1 LETRAA
7 RSLGPSG
14 VHGSTSGERRLR
26 PARADRAASA
36 RLPSRA
42 CDSHSRAHRERKRRM
57 MSLENPRWPWSPRAQ
72 GAAVT
77 TPGARLAGERS
88 LEPVLALSDPIGVS
102 AQPSGAWRGGIG
114 GGQLLQPKPFSSIW
128 RHINSWSVSVP
139 PRICLSLIASIRLAV
154 PAASKSDSYAGIA
167 TVPRLDRP
175 ERTSSGDPRRSSQER
190 RTSAALQPEC

>member
-1 LETRAA
+1 
-7 RSLGPSG
+7 
-14 VHGSTSGERRLR
+14 
-26 PARADRAASA
+26 
-36 RLPSRA
+36 
-42 CDSHSRAHRERKRRM
+42 M

-88 LEPVLALSDPIGVS
+88 LEPVLALSDPIGVC

-114 GGQLLQPKPFSSIW
+114 GGQLLQPKPYSSIW

-167 TVPRLDRP
+167 TVLVWIGRKGLLLETRADR
-175 ERTSSGDPRRSSQER
+175 RRSAGRRRLFNRSARVARGGSRSPHER
-190 RTSAALQPEC
+190 RRCGVRGSGEGA